1 MERADRPLHTVTPYP
16 YGDQVKKKSASYA
29 LDKDLLL
36 KRLRRVEGQVG
47 GIARMIE
54 DDRYCV
60 DVLQQIASM
69 QSAADAVAM
78 ILLENHV
85 KGCVVEG
92 LRTGNEER
100 VDELVGVIHKY
111 LKR

>member
-1 MERADRPLHTVTPYP
+1 MKRKPN
-16 YGDQVKKKSASYA
+16 SYA
-29 LDKDLLL
+29 DEKANILL
-36 KRLRRVEGQVG
+36 RLSRIEGQIRGVS
-47 GIARMIE
+47 RMIE
-54 DDRYCV
+54 EDRYCV

-85 KGCVVEG
+85 KGCVADG
-92 LRTGNEER
+92 LRSGNEER
-100 VDELVGVIHKY
+100 VDEMVGVIRKY

>member
-1 MERADRPLHTVTPYP
+1 MKR
-16 YGDQVKKKSASYA
+16 GASYA
-29 LDKDLLL
+29 PDKEPILG
-36 KRLRRVEGQVG
+36 RLRRIEGQVG

-78 ILLENHV
+78 IILEKHV

-92 LRTGNEER
+92 LRTGKEEEIL
-100 VDELVGVIHKY
+100 DLVLQFGQSFGAE
-111 LKR
+111 RGAG

>member
-1 MERADRPLHTVTPYP
+1 M
-16 YGDQVKKKSASYA
+16 VKKGASYA
-29 LDKDLLL
+29 AEKERLLE
-36 KRLRRVEGQVG
+36 RLRRIEGQVG
-47 GIARMIE
+47 GIGRMIE

-85 KGCVVEG
+85 KGCVAEG
-92 LRTGNEER
+92 LRTGKEER
-100 VDELVGVIHKY
+100 VDEVVGVIRKY

>member
-1 MERADRPLHTVTPYP
+1 MKIAV
-16 YGDQVKKKSASYA
+16 SYA
-29 LDKDLLL
+29 ADKASLIQ
-36 KRLRRVEGQVG
+36 RLRRIEGQVG

-69 QSAADAVAM
+69 QAAADAVAM

-85 KGCVVEG
+85 KGCVVDG
-92 LRTGNEER
+92 LRTGKEER
-100 VDELVGVIHKY
+100 IDELVGVIRKY

>member
-1 MERADRPLHTVTPYP
+1 MKQKPN
-16 YGDQVKKKSASYA
+16 SYA
-29 LDKDLLL
+29 ADKENLLL
-36 KRLRRVEGQVG
+36 RLNRIEGQTR
-47 GIARMIE
+47 GIARMVE
-54 DDRYCV
+54 EDRYCV

-85 KGCVVEG
+85 KGCVAEG
-92 LRTGNEER
+92 LRTGKEER
-100 VDELVGVIHKY
+100 VDEVVAVIRKY